1 MSALSDGLTEIG
13 SVLTQ
18 QETSADLKQKLWVET
33 TPVFHNYRILT
44 LWLIIYEL
52 FLQTRDVFFFFQY
65 TGINITTFPP
75 QIAHV
80 WHPLSF
86 ISHMLILC

>member
-33 TPVFHNYRILT
+33 TPVFHNYRILI
-44 LWLIIYEL
+44 LIVYEL
-52 FLQTRDVFFFFQY
+52 FLQTRDVLFFFS
-65 TGINITTFPP
+65 IHRN
-75 QIAHV
+75 
-80 WHPLSF
+80 
-86 ISHMLILC
+86 